1 MRRTRNKLLGSGLSA
16 GLPAVGLALVWLAG
30 CASMGGSISSG
41 STDGRTS
48 ASAVRDPVLQD
59 IPKPAGFMLVDD
71 GTFGVFAGQVRIARC
86 EYRGATDRSAVKRF
100 YEEYMPS
107 AGFELREWTVDEGRF
122 DLRFESGAEVCNVLV
137 YPGSGRNTILVVHIK
152 PRPKG
157 SAEHESKPPMRRPQ

>member
-1 MRRTRNKLLGSGLSA
+1 MRRTRDVLWGGGLLVGTLLA
-16 GLPAVGLALVWLAG
+16 GLALLPLTA
-30 CASMGGSISSG
+30 CNLMGGTASG
-41 STDGRTS
+41 GHGAEGAT

-71 GTFGVFAGQVRIARC
+71 RTFGVFSGQDRIARC
-86 EYRGATDRSAVKRF
+86 VYSGTTERTAVKRF

-137 YPGSGRNTILVVHIK
+137 YRGSGRNTTLVVQIK
-152 PRPKG
+152 PKPKG
-157 SAEHESKPPMRRPQ
+157 STQHDTQPPMRRP